1 VIANLSNLGDCVIA
15 DTKARMSQVAT
26 RLDVSSTQ
34 PLDLGRAC
42 LRVTGAPGAGK
53 STVSRLV
60 AASLTR
66 SALLDGYFVSG
77 LVVSGRVWAL
87 GEPSDEAAR
96 QVELCNDNLCALAT
110 NFSDAGFTPV
120 IDTVVPNQAQLDVF
134 RRALGERLR
143 LLVLDPGTD
152 ACVERNA
159 TRPAIEQFFFDGY
172 PELHES
178 MLAGFGDLGWWLDTS
193 ELTAE
198 RTVERVLAEAYERAQ
213 A

>member
-1 VIANLSNLGDCVIA
+1 MV
-15 DTKARMSQVAT
+15 
-26 RLDVSSTQ
+26 
-34 PLDLGRAC
+34 P
-42 LRVTGAPGAGK
+42 
-53 STVSRLV
+53 
-60 AASLTR
+60 
-66 SALLDGYFVSG
+66 
-77 LVVSGRVWAL
+77 
-87 GEPSDEAAR
+87 

-110 NFSDAGFTPV
+110 NFADAGFTPV

-172 PELHES
+172 SELHAS

-198 RTVERVLAEAYERAQ
+198 RAVERVLAEAYERAQ
-213 A
+213 G

>member
-1 VIANLSNLGDCVIA
+1 
-15 DTKARMSQVAT
+15 
-26 RLDVSSTQ
+26 VSSSPQLT
-34 PLDLGRAC
+34 GS
-42 LRVTGAPGAGK
+42 GAPTGPRTPPTGPVEHHQRLITAPKPTATTKITSHDHAYNRLTAAG
-53 STVSRLV
+53 SDHTGPHRHPFNTSH
-60 AASLTR
+60 
-66 SALLDGYFVSG
+66 
-77 LVVSGRVWAL
+77 L

-110 NFSDAGFTPV
+110 NFADAGFTPV

-134 RRALGERLR
+134 RRALGDRLR

-172 PELHES
+172 PELHAS

-213 A
+213 G